1 MISLLALVP
10 AHNKL
15 CANTSSSSTYII
27 ILCAYYFDR
36 QASLRQVKASAQS
49 SLDVQLGQ
57 QQCIPELSELEA
69 SLGVLTP
76 VARDPTVR
84 TRPWQ
89 AQQPHW
95 LRLSTWYR
103 SRNGSTRVVTVG
115 ATHRLCDRLPLRC
128 YPPTMLFLESH
139 LSSGSH
145 PGSLYPGTRREQ
157 THTARTQPAHSKPN
171 QSIA

>member
-1 MISLLALVP
+1 MP

-49 SLDVQLGQ
+49 SPSNQLGQ

-103 SRNGSTRVVTVG
+103 SRTGSTRVVTVG
-115 ATHRLCDRLPLRC
+115 ATHRLCDRLPPTKSQVRPRARAQDWC
-128 YPPTMLFLESH
+128 PPSLGVQDVSRGREG
-139 LSSGSH
+139 GSEKTNLA
-145 PGSLYPGTRREQ
+145 SIQNGT
-157 THTARTQPAHSKPN
+157 N
-171 QSIA
+171 